1 MAVCRSDEIHL
12 EWQNLS
18 YKVKNTR
25 FQWKH
30 LQSTETT
37 VHVLKEGFLIYLIHK
52 RVTFNSG
59 LSFYIVSGSI
69 TAGEMVAIIGPRY
82 TFDIYSVKYT

>member
-1 MAVCRSDEIHL
+1 METFAIHRNYSSCA
-12 EWQNLS
+12 ER
-18 YKVKNTR
+18 R
-25 FQWKH
+25 F
-30 LQSTETT
+30 
-37 VHVLKEGFLIYLIHK
+37 FLIYLIHK

-82 TFDIYSVKYT
+82 TFDIYSVKYLT